1 MKYGLAL
8 LLLAA
13 MLLSGCTVSLPWQSR
28 QEISAQEV
36 LQTADEQGI
45 SLNAEDMYSAG
56 FRFEQ
61 EGKHADAILMY
72 NTLLVESITREL
84 RLRTYHRLFYAYG
97 ALNNWSMAAQSLVT
111 LVQIDADWTKLKI
124 ALDLVDGQNGPEAI
138 SKYRANVLPHIA
150 EPARSDIEAWLE
162 DMERGLVMFSLN

>member
-1 MKYGLAL
+1 MKYGIVFL
-8 LLLAA
+8 LIAA

-36 LQTADEQGI
+36 LQTADQQGI
-45 SLNAEDMYSAG
+45 PLNAEDMYSAG

-61 EGKHADAILMY
+61 EGKHRDAIVMY
-72 NTLLVESITREL
+72 NTLLEESVTREL

-97 ALNNWSMAAQSLVT
+97 AINNWPMAAQSLVT
-111 LVQIDADWTKLKI
+111 LVRIDADWTKLKI
-124 ALDLVDGQNGPEAI
+124 ALDLVDGQNGSEAI

-150 EPARSDIEAWLE
+150 EPSRSNIEDWLE
-162 DMERGLVMFSLN
+162 DMERGLVTFSLN